1 MTSCKLYAIIKVQ
14 KQKGLIIMTAPIRKK
29 KFDNVIT
36 LSVLDGKLSK
46 KPEIK
51 YNKDGSIDKRHPN
64 RVSGVSSTV
73 YPFNLEEIKMIINVF
88 DKRIKE
94 STSDN
99 QRQIASRNKM
109 LFLIG
114 INVGLRA
121 SDLMQLRWSYFY
133 KDDMTFKDFYVL
145 QPKKTKKTGKFVKIF
160 FNQTVRKAVENY
172 TNDYPIEDLNNY
184 LFKSRKGDNPIT
196 ERGLWKII
204 VDVAADADI
213 DKNVGSHSLRKTW
226 ARNIYDNA
234 VDKSGA
240 LVMLQECLRH
250 SDSLTTLRYISIM
263 DEEKKDMYESIE
275 LGLDYI

>member
-1 MTSCKLYAIIKVQ
+1 MAI
-14 KQKGLIIMTAPIRKK
+14 PFRKRETN
-29 KFDNVIT
+29 NVIT
-36 LSVLDGKLSK
+36 LSIVNGRLAK
-46 KPEIK
+46 KPEVK
-51 YNKDGSIDKRHPN
+51 YNKDGSVDKRHSN
-64 RVSGVSSTV
+64 RVAGVSSTV
-73 YPFNLEEIKMIINVF
+73 YPFNVEEIKAVIDVF
-88 DKRIKE
+88 NNRIDE
-94 STSDN
+94 ATNDN
-99 QRQIASRNKM
+99 QRQIACRNKM

-114 INVGLRA
+114 VNVGLRA

-133 KDDMTFKDFYVL
+133 KNDMTFKEFYVL
-145 QPKKTKKTGKFVKIF
+145 QPKKTRKTGKFVKIF
-160 FNQTVRKAVENY
+160 FNQTVKKAIENY
-172 TNDYPIEDLNNY
+172 VSDYPIEDLDGY

-204 VDVAADADI
+204 VDVADDAGI

-234 VDKSGA
+234 EDKSEA

-275 LGLDYI
+275 LGLDLI

>member
-1 MTSCKLYAIIKVQ
+1 MVIPFRRQETN
-14 KQKGLIIMTAPIRKK
+14 
-29 KFDNVIT
+29 NVIT
-36 LSVLDGKLSK
+36 LSFVEGRLAK
-46 KPEIK
+46 KPEVK
-51 YNKDGSIDKRHPN
+51 HNKDGSIDKRHSN

-73 YPFNLEEIKMIINVF
+73 YPFNVEEIKTVIEVLNN
-88 DKRIKE
+88 RIDE
-94 STSDN
+94 ATNDN
-99 QRQIASRNKM
+99 QKQIACRNKM

-114 INVGLRA
+114 VNVGLRA

-133 KDDMTFKDFYVL
+133 KNDMTFKDFYVL

-160 FNQTVRKAVENY
+160 FNQTVKKAIENY
-172 TNDYPIEDLNNY
+172 VSDYPIEDLNGY

-204 VDVAADADI
+204 VDVAEDAGI

-234 VDKSGA
+234 EDKSGA

>member
-1 MTSCKLYAIIKVQ
+1 MVI
-14 KQKGLIIMTAPIRKK
+14 PIRKQETN
-29 KFDNVIT
+29 NVIT
-36 LSVLDGKLSK
+36 LSLVNGKLAK
-46 KPEIK
+46 KPEVK
-51 YNKDGSIDKRHPN
+51 YNKDGSIDKRHSN

-73 YPFNLEEIKMIINVF
+73 YPFNMEEIKAVIDVFNNRIN
-88 DKRIKE
+88 E
-94 STSDN
+94 ATNDN
-99 QRQIASRNKM
+99 QKQIACRNKM

-114 INVGLRA
+114 VNVGLRA

-133 KDDMTFKDFYVL
+133 KNDMTFKDFYVL

-160 FNQTVRKAVENY
+160 FNQTVKKAIENY
-172 TNDYPIEDLNNY
+172 VNDYTIEDLDGY

-204 VDVAADADI
+204 VDVAADAGI
-213 DKNVGSHSLRKTW
+213 EKNVGSHSLRKTW

-234 VDKSGA
+234 EDKSEA

-263 DEEKKDMYESIE
+263 DEEKKDMYESVE

>member
-1 MTSCKLYAIIKVQ
+1 MAI
-14 KQKGLIIMTAPIRKK
+14 PIRKQETNNIIK
-29 KFDNVIT
+29 
-36 LSVLDGKLSK
+36 LSIVNGKLAK
-46 KPEIK
+46 KSEVK
-51 YNKDGSIDKRHPN
+51 YNKDGSIDKRHSN

-73 YPFNLEEIKMIINVF
+73 YPFNAEEVKSIINVF
-88 DKRIKE
+88 DERINNA
-94 STSDN
+94 TNDN
-99 QRQIASRNKM
+99 QRQIACRNKM
-109 LFLIG
+109 LFLIAVN
-114 INVGLRA
+114 IGLRA
-121 SDLMQLRWSYFY
+121 SDLVQLRWSYFY
-133 KDDMTFKDFYVL
+133 KDNMMFKEFYVL

-160 FNQTVRKAVENY
+160 FNQTVKKAIENY
-172 TNDYPIEDLNNY
+172 VNDYPVEDLNSF

-204 VDVAADADI
+204 VDVAEDAGI
-213 DKNVGSHSLRKTW
+213 EKNVGSHSLRKTW

-234 VDKSGA
+234 EDKSGA

>member
-1 MTSCKLYAIIKVQ
+1 MAVPVRKLE
-14 KQKGLIIMTAPIRKK
+14 TN
-29 KFDNVIT
+29 NVIT
-36 LSVLDGKLSK
+36 LSLVNGKLAK
-46 KPEIK
+46 NPEVK
-51 YNKDGSIDKRHPN
+51 YNKDGTIDKRHSN
-64 RVSGVSSTV
+64 RVSGISSTV
-73 YPFNLEEIKMIINVF
+73 YPFNVEEIKLLIDVF
-88 DKRIKE
+88 NNRIYE
-94 STSDN
+94 ATNDN
-99 QRQIASRNKM
+99 QKQIACRNKM

-114 INVGLRA
+114 VNVGLRA

-133 KDDMTFKDFYVL
+133 KGDMTFKESYML

-160 FNQTVRKAVENY
+160 FNQTVKKAIENY
-172 TNDYPIEDLNNY
+172 VNEYPIESLDEY
-184 LFKSRKGDNPIT
+184 LFKSRKGSNPIT

-204 VDVAADADI
+204 VDAAADAGI
-213 DKNVGSHSLRKTW
+213 EKNVGSHSLRKTW

-234 VDKSGA
+234 EDKSGA

>member
-1 MTSCKLYAIIKVQ
+1 MVMPVR
-14 KQKGLIIMTAPIRKK
+14 KQET
-29 KFDNVIT
+29 DNVIT
-36 LSVLDGKLSK
+36 LSLVNGKLAK
-46 KPEIK
+46 KPEVR
-51 YNKDGSIDKRHPN
+51 YNKDGSIDKRHSN

-73 YPFNLEEIKMIINVF
+73 YPFNVEEIKSIIDVLNN
-88 DKRIKE
+88 RINE
-94 STSDN
+94 ATNDN
-99 QRQIASRNKM
+99 QKQIACRNKM

-114 INVGLRA
+114 VNVGLRA

-133 KDDMTFKDFYVL
+133 ESDMTFKKSYVL
-145 QPKKTKKTGKFVKIF
+145 QPKKQKKTGKFVEIF
-160 FNQTVRKAVENY
+160 FNKTVKKAIENY
-172 TNDYPIEDLNNY
+172 VNDYPIEDLNGY
-184 LFKSRKGDNPIT
+184 LFKSRKGDSPIT

-234 VDKSGA
+234 EDKSGA

>member
-1 MTSCKLYAIIKVQ
+1 MV
-14 KQKGLIIMTAPIRKK
+14 MPIHERET
-29 KFDNVIT
+29 DNVIT
-36 LSVLDGKLSK
+36 LSVIDGRLVRKS
-46 KPEIK
+46 EVR
-51 YNKDGSIDKRHPN
+51 YNKDGTIDKRHSN

-73 YPFNLEEIKMIINVF
+73 YPFNVEEIKEVIGVLNN
-88 DKRIKE
+88 RIE
-94 STSDN
+94 EATNDN
-99 QRQIASRNKM
+99 QKQIACRNKM

-133 KDDMTFKDFYVL
+133 KSDMTFKEFYVL
-145 QPKKTKKTGKFVKIF
+145 QPKKTRKTGKFVKIF
-160 FNQTVRKAVENY
+160 FNQTVKKAIEKYVS
-172 TNDYPIEDLNNY
+172 DYPIEDLNGY

-204 VDVAADADI
+204 VDVADDANI
-213 DKNVGSHSLRKTW
+213 EKNVGSHSLRKTW

-234 VDKSGA
+234 EDKKEA

-263 DEEKKDMYESIE
+263 DEEKKDMYQSIE

>member
-1 MTSCKLYAIIKVQ
+1 ME
-14 KQKGLIIMTAPIRKK
+14 MPIRNHETN
-29 KFDNVIT
+29 NVIT
-36 LSVLDGKLSK
+36 LSVIDGKLVK
-46 KPEIK
+46 KPEVR
-51 YNKDGSIDKRHPN
+51 YNKDGTIDKRHSN

-73 YPFNLEEIKMIINVF
+73 YPFNVEEIKQIISVF
-88 DKRIKE
+88 NNRIE
-94 STSDN
+94 DATNDN
-99 QRQIASRNKM
+99 QKQIVRRNKM

-121 SDLMQLRWSYFY
+121 SDLTQLRWSYFY
-133 KDDMTFKDFYVL
+133 KNDMTFKKSYVL
-145 QPKKTKKTGKFVKIF
+145 QPKKQRKTGKFVEIF
-160 FNQTVRKAVENY
+160 FNKTVRKAIENY
-172 TNDYPIEDLNNY
+172 VNDYPIEDLNGY

-204 VDVAADADI
+204 VDVAADANI
-213 DKNVGSHSLRKTW
+213 EKNVGSHSLRKTW

-234 VDKSGA
+234 EDKREA

>member
-1 MTSCKLYAIIKVQ
+1 MVI
-14 KQKGLIIMTAPIRKK
+14 PIRRQETN
-29 KFDNVIT
+29 NVIT
-36 LSVLDGKLSK
+36 LSVVGGRLAR
-46 KPEIK
+46 KPEVK
-51 YNKDGSIDKRHPN
+51 YNKDGSIDKRHSN

-73 YPFNLEEIKMIINVF
+73 YPFNVEEIKAVIDVF
-88 DKRIKE
+88 NSRIDE
-94 STSDN
+94 ATNDN
-99 QRQIASRNKM
+99 QRQIACRNKM

-114 INVGLRA
+114 VNVGLRA
-121 SDLMQLRWSYFY
+121 SDLMQLRWSYFF
-133 KDDMTFKDFYVL
+133 KNDMTFKDFYVL
-145 QPKKTKKTGKFVKIF
+145 QPKKTRKTGKFVKIF
-160 FNQTVRKAVENY
+160 FNQTVKKAIENY
-172 TNDYPIEDLNNY
+172 VNDYPIEDLNGY

-213 DKNVGSHSLRKTW
+213 EKNVGSHSLRKTW

-234 VDKSGA
+234 EDKGGA

-275 LGLDYI
+275 LGLDLI

>member
-1 MTSCKLYAIIKVQ
+1 MAVSFYKPRTFYRP
-14 KQKGLIIMTAPIRKK
+14 TTN
-29 KFDNVIT
+29 NVIT
-36 LSVLDGKLSK
+36 FSLVDANGELIK
-46 KPEIK
+46 KTK
-51 YNKDGSIDKRHPN
+51 VRYNKDGSVDKRHSN

-73 YPFNLEEIKMIINVF
+73 YPLNLEEIKSIIGVLN
-88 DKRIKE
+88 KRIE
-94 STSDN
+94 EATNDN
-99 QRQIASRNKM
+99 QRQIAHRNKM

-133 KDDMTFKDFYVL
+133 KSDMTFKNSYVL
-145 QPKKTKKTGKFVKIF
+145 QPKKQRRTKKFVEIF
-160 FNQTVRKAVENY
+160 FNKTVKKAIENY
-172 TNDYPIEDLNNY
+172 VADYPVEDLDDY
-184 LFKSRKGDNPIT
+184 LFKSRKGNNPIT

-204 VDVAADADI
+204 VDAAADADI
-213 DKNVGSHSLRKTW
+213 EKNVGSHSLRKTW

-234 VDKSGA
+234 EDKKEA

-250 SDSLTTLRYISIM
+250 TDSLTTLRYIAIM

>member
-1 MTSCKLYAIIKVQ
+1 MVI
-14 KQKGLIIMTAPIRKK
+14 PIRRQETN
-29 KFDNVIT
+29 NVIT
-36 LSVLDGKLSK
+36 LSVVGGKLAK
-46 KPEIK
+46 KPEVR
-51 YNKDGSIDKRHPN
+51 YNKDGSIDKRHSN

-73 YPFNLEEIKMIINVF
+73 YPFNVEEIKAVINVF
-88 DKRIKE
+88 NNRINE
-94 STSDN
+94 ATNAN
-99 QRQIASRNKM
+99 QKQIACRNKM

-133 KDDMTFKDFYVL
+133 KDDMTFKEFYTL

-160 FNQTVRKAVENY
+160 FNQTVKKAIESYV
-172 TNDYPIEDLNNY
+172 NDYPVEDLNGY

-204 VDVAADADI
+204 VDVAEDADVE
-213 DKNVGSHSLRKTW
+213 KNVGSHSLRKTW

-234 VDKSGA
+234 EDKSGA

-263 DEEKKDMYESIE
+263 DEEKRDMYESIE

>member
-1 MTSCKLYAIIKVQ
+1 MAV
-14 KQKGLIIMTAPIRKK
+14 PIRREKT
-29 KFDNVIT
+29 DNVIT
-36 LSVLDGKLSK
+36 LSIVNGKLYR
-46 KPEIK
+46 KPEVK
-51 YNKDGSIDKRHPN
+51 YTKDGTIDKRHSN
-64 RVSGVSSTV
+64 RVAGVSSTV
-73 YPFNLEEIKMIINVF
+73 YPFNTEEIKTIISVLN
-88 DKRIKE
+88 KRIE
-94 STSDN
+94 EATNDN
-99 QRQIASRNKM
+99 QKQIAHRNKM

-114 INVGLRA
+114 VNVGLRA

-133 KDDMTFKDFYVL
+133 KDNMTFKDFYTL

-160 FNQTVRKAVENY
+160 FNQTVKKAIENY
-172 TNDYPIEDLNNY
+172 VSDYPVEDLNGY

-204 VDVAADADI
+204 VDVAADAGI

-234 VDKSGA
+234 EDKSGA

-263 DEEKKDMYESIE
+263 DEEKRDMYESIE

>member
-1 MTSCKLYAIIKVQ
+1 MAV
-14 KQKGLIIMTAPIRKK
+14 PIRKQET
-29 KFDNVIT
+29 DNVIT
-36 LSVLDGKLSK
+36 LSVVGGRLVK
-46 KPEIK
+46 KPEVK
-51 YNKDGSIDKRHPN
+51 YNKDGSIDKRHSN
-64 RVSGVSSTV
+64 RVSGISSTV
-73 YPFNLEEIKMIINVF
+73 YPFSVEEIKAVIDVF
-88 DKRIKE
+88 NNRIDKA
-94 STSDN
+94 TNDN
-99 QRQIASRNKM
+99 QKQIACRNKM

-114 INVGLRA
+114 VNVGLRA

-133 KDDMTFKDFYVL
+133 KNDMTFKEFYVL
-145 QPKKTKKTGKFVKIF
+145 QPKKTRKTGKFVKIF
-160 FNQTVRKAVENY
+160 FNQTVKKAIENY
-172 TNDYPIEDLNNY
+172 VNDYPIEDLNGY

-213 DKNVGSHSLRKTW
+213 EKNVGSHSLRKTW

-234 VDKSGA
+234 ADKSGA

-275 LGLDYI
+275 LGLDLI